1 MKLKYLFGILI
12 CFLIVEEA
20 TAQATDTIAW
30 WNPAGNAFPV
40 LEGQAWPK
48 EVKNFYD
55 RLPARAEQTVRKA
68 VWDLSRHSAGLYIKF
83 KSNASNIVV
92 RYGVTSKGN
101 FAMPHMP
108 ATGVSGVDLYAID
121 HSGKWVWAPGQYNF
135 SDTITYRY
143 ANIEVDRQF
152 KGRDCEFRLF
162 LPLYNAVSWME
173 IGVPEGNTF
182 IPMPLSEEKPVVI
195 YGTSIAQGGC
205 ASRPGMAWTAILER
219 QLDYPLINLG
229 FSGNGRLEKPVIDLM
244 TEIDAKIYVLDCLPN
259 LVNIPDKELESKIR
273 ESVKGLQA
281 KRSTTPILLVEHSLG
296 SHSGIINAKRVEDC
310 ERSTKVLQQ
319 TFAKL
324 KSEGVKNIYIL
335 SNAALGMDIN
345 STVDGSHPTD
355 LGMKQ
360 HADAYTKAIRE
371 IVHEPA
377 NPVYSTT
384 QPIIQSRDG
393 YDWRGRHNAIIEL
406 NKKSP
411 PRNVII
417 ANSIIHYWAGEP
429 KDPIARGEDSWSR
442 YLAPLDLRN
451 MAFGWDRIENAL
463 WRVYHGALDGYTA
476 KHVVVMIGTNNLAI
490 NTNEEIIA
498 GLKWLV
504 EAVQLRQPGTGIL
517 LSGIFP
523 RRDMEKRVQE
533 INEKITKLATTMKV
547 AYINPGRVFLKTSG
561 KIDESLF
568 SDGLHPNAMGY
579 NKLAPVLA
587 GYLKK

>member
-1 MKLKYLFGILI
+1 MKLKYPFGILI
-12 CFLIVEEA
+12 CFLITGIVA
-20 TAQATDTIAW
+20 AQTTDTFKW

-48 EVKNFYD
+48 EIKSFYD
-55 RLPARAEQTVRKA
+55 RLPARAEQTVRKE

-83 KSNASNIVV
+83 KSNSDQIMV
-92 RYGVTSKGN
+92 RYVATSKGN

-121 HSGKWVWAPGQYNF
+121 HSGRWVWAPGQYHF
-135 SDTITYRY
+135 GDTITYKYSNLEADKNYRSR
-143 ANIEVDRQF
+143 VF
-152 KGRDCEFRLF
+152 EFRLF
-162 LPLYNAVSWME
+162 LPLYNGVSWME
-173 IGVPEGNTF
+173 IGVPQGKTL

-259 LVNIPDKELESKIR
+259 LVNIPDKELEAKIR

-281 KRSTTPILLVEHSLG
+281 KRPSTPVLLVEHSLG

-319 TFAKL
+319 TFAQL

-360 HADAYTKAIRE
+360 HADAYTKVIRE

-377 NPVYSTT
+377 NPAFSTT
-384 QPIIQSRDG
+384 QPVVQDRDG
-393 YDWRGRHNAIIEL
+393 YDWKARHNEIITL
-406 NKKSP
+406 NKKLP

-417 ANSIIHYWAGEP
+417 ANSIIHFWGGEP
-429 KDPIARGEDSWSR
+429 KDAIVRGADSWNR
-442 YLAPLDLRN
+442 YLAPLDTRN
-451 MAFGWDRIENAL
+451 LAFGWDRIENAL
-463 WRVYHGALDGYTA
+463 WRVYHGALDGYKA
-476 KHVVVMIGTNNLAI
+476 EHVVLMIGTNNLAI
-490 NTNEEIIA
+490 NTNEEIVA
-498 GLKWLV
+498 GLKQLV

-523 RRDMEKRVQE
+523 RRDMEKRVAG
-533 INEKITKLATTMKV
+533 INAAIQKLALAKKAT
-547 AYINPGRVFLKTSG
+547 YINPGRVFLKSTG
-561 KIDESLF
+561 KIDENLF
-568 SDGLHPNAMGY
+568 SDGLHPNAAGY
-579 NKLAPVLA
+579 SKLAPVLA
-587 GYLKK
+587 GFLK

>member
-1 MKLKYLFGILI
+1 MKIKHSFVILI
-12 CFLIVEEA
+12 CFLLTEH
-20 TAQATDTIAW
+20 TPAQTTDAFTW
-30 WNPAGNAFPV
+30 WNPATNSFPV
-40 LEGQAWPK
+40 VEGQAWPK
-48 EVKNFYD
+48 EVKSFYD

-83 KSNASNIVV
+83 RSNASNIVV

-121 HSGKWVWAPGQYNF
+121 HSGNWMWAPAKYHF
-135 SDTITYRY
+135 SDTITYQY

-182 IPMPLSEEKPVVI
+182 IPLPLSEEKPVVV

-244 TEIDAKIYVLDCLPN
+244 TEVDAKIYVLDCLPN
-259 LVNIPDKELESKIR
+259 LVNTPDKELETRIM
-273 ESVKGLQA
+273 EAVKGLQA
-281 KRSTTPILLVEHSLG
+281 KRPSTPVLLVEHSLSG
-296 SHSGIINAKRVEDC
+296 HSGIINAKRVEDC
-310 ERSTKVLQQ
+310 ERSSKVLQQ
-319 TFAKL
+319 AFTRL
-324 KSEGVKNIYIL
+324 KGGGVKNIYIL
-335 SNAALGMDIN
+335 SSSALGMDIN

-360 HADAYTKAIRE
+360 HADAYTKIIRE

-377 NPVYSTT
+377 SAVYSTT

-393 YDWRGRHNAIIEL
+393 YDWRGRHNAIINL

-429 KDPIARGEDSWSR
+429 KDPIARGEESWNR
-442 YLAPLDLRN
+442 YLAPLGLRN

-463 WRVYHGALDGYTA
+463 WRVYHGALNGYNA
-476 KHVVVMIGTNNLAI
+476 EHVVIMIGTNNLAI
-490 NTNEEIIA
+490 NTDTEIIA
-498 GLKWLV
+498 GLRALV

-523 RRDMEKRVQE
+523 RRDMEKRVKE
-533 INEKITKLATTMKV
+533 INEEIAKLAAAMKIT
-547 AYINPGRVFLKTSG
+547 YINPGRVFLNTAG
-561 KIDESLF
+561 KIDEGLF
-568 SDGLHPNAMGY
+568 SDGLHPNAAGY
-579 NKLAPVLA
+579 KKLAPALA
-587 GYLKK
+587 AYFKK

>member
-1 MKLKYLFGILI
+1 MKIKHSFVILI
-12 CFLIVEEA
+12 CFLLTEHSP
-20 TAQATDTIAW
+20 AQTTDAYTW
-30 WNPAGNAFPV
+30 WNPAANSFPV
-40 LEGQAWPK
+40 VEGQAWPK
-48 EVKNFYD
+48 EVKSFYD
-55 RLPARAEQTVRKA
+55 RLPARAEQTVRNA
-68 VWDLSRHSAGLYIKF
+68 VWDLSRHSVGLYIKF
-83 KSNASNIVV
+83 RSNAGNIMV
-92 RYGVTSKGN
+92 RYGVASKGN

-121 HSGKWVWAPGQYNF
+121 HSGNWVWAPAKYHF
-135 SDTITYRY
+135 SDTITYEY
-143 ANIEVDRQF
+143 ANLEVDRQF

-162 LPLYNAVSWME
+162 LPLYNAVTWME
-173 IGVPEGNTF
+173 IGVPEENTF
-182 IPMPLSEEKPVVI
+182 IPVPLSQEKPVVI

-259 LVNIPDKELESKIR
+259 LVNTPDKELEARIM
-273 ESVKGLQA
+273 EAVKGLQT
-281 KRSTTPILLVEHSLG
+281 KRPSTPVLLVEHSLG
-296 SHSGIINAKRVEDC
+296 GHSGIINAKRVEDC
-310 ERSTKVLQQ
+310 ERSSKVLQQ

-324 KSEGVKNIYIL
+324 KNEGAKNIYIL
-335 SNAALGMDIN
+335 SGSALGMDIN

-360 HADAYTKAIRE
+360 HADAYTKIIRE

-377 NPVYSTT
+377 NAVYSTT
-384 QPIIQSRDG
+384 QPVIQSRDG
-393 YDWRGRHNAIIEL
+393 YDWRGRHSAIIDL

-429 KDPIARGEDSWSR
+429 KDPIARGEESWNR
-442 YLAPLDLRN
+442 YLAPLGLRN

-463 WRVYHGALDGYTA
+463 WRVYHGALNGYKA
-476 KHVVVMIGTNNLAI
+476 EHVVIMIGTNNLAI
-490 NTNEEIIA
+490 NTNTEIIA
-498 GLKWLV
+498 GLRALV

-523 RRDMEKRVQE
+523 RRDMEKRVKE
-533 INEKITKLATTMKV
+533 INEEIAKLAAAMKV
-547 AYINPGRVFLKTSG
+547 TYVNPGRVFLNTAG

-568 SDGLHPNAMGY
+568 SDGLHPNAAGY
-579 NKLAPVLA
+579 KKLAPALA
-587 GYLKK
+587 AYLKK

>member
-1 MKLKYLFGILI
+1 
-12 CFLIVEEA
+12 
-20 TAQATDTIAW
+20 
-30 WNPAGNAFPV
+30 
-40 LEGQAWPK
+40 
-48 EVKNFYD
+48 
-55 RLPARAEQTVRKA
+55 
-68 VWDLSRHSAGLYIKF
+68 
-83 KSNASNIVV
+83 
-92 RYGVTSKGN
+92 
-101 FAMPHMP
+101 
-108 ATGVSGVDLYAID
+108 
-121 HSGKWVWAPGQYNF
+121 
-135 SDTITYRY
+135 
-143 ANIEVDRQF
+143 
-152 KGRDCEFRLF
+152 
-162 LPLYNAVSWME
+162 ME

-259 LVNIPDKELESKIR
+259 LVNIPDKELENKIR

-393 YDWRGRHNAIIEL
+393 YDWRGRHNAMSEL

-429 KDPIARGEDSWSR
+429 RDPIARGEDSWNR

-463 WRVYHGALDGYTA
+463 WRVYHGALEGYTA
-476 KHVVVMIGTNNLAI
+476 KHVVLMIGTNNLAI

-523 RRDMEKRVQE
+523 RRDMEKRVRE

-547 AYINPGRVFLKTSG
+547 TYINPGRVFLKASD

-568 SDGLHPNAMGY
+568 SDGLHPNATGY

>member
-1 MKLKYLFGILI
+1 MKLNGIFGYLL
-12 CFLIVEEA
+12 LLLTVQE
-20 TAQATDTIAW
+20 TWAQATDTLKW
-30 WNPAGNAFPV
+30 WNPAESKFSV

-48 EVKNFYD
+48 KVKSPYD
-55 RLPARAEQTVRKA
+55 RLPARAEQTVRKD
-68 VWDLSRHSAGLYIKF
+68 VWDLSHHSAGLYIKF
-83 KSNASNIVV
+83 RSNADEIRV
-92 RYGVTSKGN
+92 RYGVSSTGN
-101 FAMPHMP
+101 LAMPHMP

-121 HSGKWVWAPGQYNF
+121 HSGNWVWAPGKYHF
-135 SDTITYRY
+135 SDTITYQY

-259 LVNIPDKELESKIR
+259 LVNVPEKELENKIR
-273 ESVKGLQA
+273 EAVKGLQA
-281 KRSTTPILLVEHSLG
+281 KRPSTPVLLVEHSLG
-296 SHSGIINAKRVEDC
+296 AHSGIINAKRVEDC
-310 ERSTKVLQQ
+310 ERSTKVLRE

-335 SNAALGMDIN
+335 SSAALGMDIN
-345 STVDGSHPTD
+345 SSVDGSHPTD

-360 HADAYTKAIRE
+360 HADAYTKIIRE

-377 NPVYSTT
+377 NPAYSTT

-393 YDWRGRHNAIIEL
+393 YDWRGRHDAIIGL

-429 KDPIARGEDSWSR
+429 EAPIARGAESWNR

-463 WRVYHGALDGYTA
+463 WRVYHGTLDGYTA
-476 KHVVVMIGTNNLAI
+476 KHVVIMIGTNNLS
-490 NTNEEIIA
+490 TNSNDEIMT

-504 EAVQLRQPGTGIL
+504 EAVQLRQPQAAIL

-523 RRDMEKRVQE
+523 RRDMEKRVKE
-533 INEKITKLATTMKV
+533 INEAITKLAAAMKIT
-547 AYINPGRVFLKTSG
+547 YINPGRVFLAAGG

-568 SDGLHPNAMGY
+568 SDGLHPNAAGY